1 MEQGR
6 IRINNPK
13 IQTMQLNFFNTI
25 QLDEPQLT
33 IAESNC
39 TKQEE
44 RILKLMQHGKEYTPF
59 EILDLYQKYYA
70 PVPITSIRRAMT
82 CLTDK
87 GKLQKLPFMKH
98 EQFGK
103 PNHTWKLI

>member
-1 MEQGR
+1 
-6 IRINNPK
+6 
-13 IQTMQLNFFNTI
+13 MQLNFFNTI
-25 QLDEPQLT
+25 ELKEPQLS
-33 IAESNC
+33 IAQSNC

-44 RILKLMQHGKEYTPF
+44 RILQLMQPGKEYTPF
-59 EILDLYQKYYA
+59 DVLDLYQKYYA

-87 GKLQKLPFMKH
+87 GKLQKLPFLKH

-103 PNHTWKLI
+103 PNHTWRKNG